1 MKILK
6 SITTASVLAL
16 GLLGANVSLHADEV
30 SQSRDVATFTK
41 IQVNGAVELK
51 LVAGKDQSVQVTAD
65 DRWIDQITT
74 EVRNDTLIIDMDDI
88 DWNDDNDGILI
99 NITMAVLE
107 ELVVEG
113 AVDAD
118 LEEIDSPELSLTIN
132 GAGDVDVSGKCGELE
147 VDIRGAGDISA
158 RELECEVASVSIFG
172 AGDADVF
179 ASKEITAKL
188 MGVGDVTVYGNP
200 QKINRSIFGL
210 GDFRVRN

>member
-1 MKILK
+1 MKMIK
-6 SITTASVLAL
+6 AITTASVLAL
-16 GLLGANVSLHADEV
+16 GLMGAGASLQADEV
-30 SQSRDVATFTK
+30 SQTRDVATFTK

-51 LVAGKDQSVQVTAD
+51 LVAGKDQSVQVTTD
-65 DRWIDQITT
+65 DRWIENITT

-118 LEEIDSPELSLTIN
+118 LEDIDSPELNLTIN
-132 GAGDVDVSGKCGELE
+132 GAGDVNVEGKCGELE

-158 RELECEVASVSIFG
+158 RGLECEVASVSIFG